1 MLIMNDKL
9 SKYTTNFDPANYRKN
24 LLKAFRRIFAGT
36 IKETFLLDIYRRVE
50 RDQRYS
56 AIFLST
62 FDPEKELSVDSI
74 ACGNRF
80 KEINIC
86 KMIVMCHYNNVVM
99 LSDNEKGKLQE
110 SEVYKNKLVDNVIK
124 MYRFER
130 LATADYSGS
139 SLESYLPLIYYV
151 SLLTNHCSNMFD
163 KLNNEGVTKDNAIIN
178 QLKFTLIYKILK
190 KIKSCIS
197 LVEIGA
203 TDELAIIFRTLI
215 EVFMSFS
222 ILWDKNNEVINIYS
236 KFDLAMMNYNYGDGI
251 PDDLKSEAKRN
262 HANEVFY
269 LNYGWLSYIDDFSII
284 EKEKNPFSL
293 GGLAKILDAKYSY
306 FCQDFGSGIYKIY
319 RSCNPQI
326 HGTSLTMNYLEQ
338 ELAIFQNIAVMLK
351 FLCSIMSEHL
361 FDINYKLG
369 DFDLIDELNTSL
381 NESRKI
387 ADWLHNNQPGLDKT
401 NLDYVE
407 RFKCSLRMK

>member
-1 MLIMNDKL
+1 MNDIL
-9 SKYTTNFDPANYRKN
+9 SKYTNNFDPANYKKN

-36 IKETFLLDIYRRVE
+36 IKETFLLDIYRKVE
-50 RDQRYS
+50 RDQRYNM
-56 AIFLST
+56 IFLST
-62 FDPEKELSVDSI
+62 FNPEKELSVDAV

-86 KMIVMCHYNNVVM
+86 KMIVMCHYSNVVM
-99 LSDNEKGKLQE
+99 LSDGEKGKLQE
-110 SEVYKNKLVDNVIK
+110 NEAYKNKLVDDVIK

-139 SLESYLPLIYYV
+139 SLENYLPLIYYV

-163 KLNNEGVTKDNAIIN
+163 QLNNEKTAKGNIAVN
-178 QLKFTLIYKILK
+178 QLIFTLIYKILK

-203 TDELAIIFRTLI
+203 TDELSIIFRTLI

-222 ILWDKNNEVINIYS
+222 ILWDKSDDIIETYS
-236 KFDLAMMNYNYGDGI
+236 KFDLAMMNYNYGDNI
-251 PDDLKSEAKRN
+251 PDDLKKEAKKN
-262 HANEVFY
+262 HVKEINF

-284 EKEKNPFSL
+284 KDEKNPFSL
-293 GGLAKILDAKYSY
+293 SGLAKILDVKYSY
-306 FCQDFGSGIYKIY
+306 FSPEFGSGIYRIY

-326 HGTSLTMNYLEQ
+326 HGTALMMNYLEQ

-361 FDINYKLG
+361 FGINYKIG
-369 DFDLIDELNTSL
+369 DFDLVDELNTSL

-387 ADWLHNNQPGLDKT
+387 ANWLHNNQSGLDKT